1 MHRHFARFPVRARV
15 IALATTS
22 AVLFAL
28 VIGAFIGV
36 GAASSFASPA
46 FQTQWNSVESVIPNF
61 WGPLS
66 TARDGQAE
74 PYVEGSYN
82 GQTGMRLV
90 QYFDKARMELT
101 TPTSPVTN
109 GLLTVELKSGQLQ
122 LGDNS
127 FQQQAAANIGIAG
140 DPNTPGPT
148 YASLAQ
154 LPEKSP
160 QASGSV
166 NLGYDVASN
175 TFVTTPPSTDPATT
189 FAAYIS
195 DPSGRFGQNVPQA
208 FVTFLNKIPGGYL
221 SAMGYAISPA
231 FAANV
236 QVAGK
241 PNVPVIIQAF
251 QRKVL
256 TYTASNPAAFQVEFG
271 NIGQHYYTWR
281 YSGNPAPTASGTTAS
296 GATSAPIFTN
306 VQDTSLTVVYTTTT
320 AVCGTADYRVQ
331 GTTEWTT
338 VINNFSCVPGLT
350 KTSHSID
357 LSGLTPNTTYEVRPA
372 VKDTTQTISYGPV
385 GTVTTAAASPVVIS
399 PINISNLTDT
409 SVVVSYTTNIPT
421 CGIVQYRTSGNETWG
436 ADEDISAPCDPSV
449 ASTTHNKNLTGI
461 APNTSIDVRA
471 AVKAPGDTVVH
482 YGRPVTF
489 TTSSSAATPTA
500 APATPT
506 TAPATPTTAPATPT
520 PAADTPTPAPPTATP
535 GAGSPTPGN
544 LPSPRP

>member
-1 MHRHFARFPVRARV
+1 MRRHLVRFPVRARV

-22 AVLFAL
+22 AVLLAL

-36 GAASSFASPA
+36 GAASAFASPA
-46 FQTQWNSVESVIPNF
+46 FQQQWNSVESVIPNF

-82 GQTGMRLV
+82 GQSGMRLV

-122 LGDNS
+122 LGDNT

-175 TFVTTPPSTDPATT
+175 TFVTTAPATDPALT
-189 FAAYIS
+189 FGAYIS
-195 DPSGRFGQNVPQA
+195 DPGGRFGQNVPQV
-208 FVTFLNKIPGGYL
+208 FVNFLNRIPGGYL

-236 QVAGK
+236 QVAGM
-241 PNVPVIIQAF
+241 PNVPVVIQAF

-256 TYTASNPAAFQVEFG
+256 TYTVSNPAAFQVEFG

-281 YSGNPAPTASGTTAS
+281 YSGNPAPGPTGTATS
-296 GATSAPIFTN
+296 GAISAPIFTN
-306 VQDTSLTVVYTTTT
+306 VQDTSLTVVYTTTS

-331 GTTEWTT
+331 GTTDWTT
-338 VINNFSCVPGLT
+338 VINNFTCVAGLT

-357 LSGLTPNTTYEVRPA
+357 LSGLTASTTYEVRPT
-372 VKDTTQTISYGPV
+372 VKDTTQTISYGPI
-385 GTVTTAAASPVVIS
+385 GTVMTAAASPVVIS

-409 SVVVSYTTNIPT
+409 SVVVSYTTNVPT

-471 AVKAPGDTVVH
+471 AAKAPGDTVVH

-489 TTSSSAATPTA
+489 TTSSSATPTPTA
-500 APATPT
+500 AAATPT
-506 TAPATPTTAPATPT
+506 T
-520 PAADTPTPAPPTATP
+520 AADTPTPTTAPPTTTP
-535 GAGSPTPGN
+535 PTPVPGSPTPGT